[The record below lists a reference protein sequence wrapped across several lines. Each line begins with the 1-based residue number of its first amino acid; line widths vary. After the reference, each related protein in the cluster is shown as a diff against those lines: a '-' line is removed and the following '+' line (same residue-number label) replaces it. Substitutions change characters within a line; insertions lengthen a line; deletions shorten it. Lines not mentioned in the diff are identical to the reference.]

1 MRITRII
8 DQSRQWKRNP
18 TWIRQFIAVLETL
31 YLLTFDTIIHDE
43 LLYFKCLRYRILF
56 SVCSDSKLEV
66 DLNTQCQIK
75 RILND
80 DDISQH
86 QKNKFYNL
94 DRSFYK
100 RAFKYAL
107 NNLPHSDEILKH
119 VGVINWEHRKFATID
134 SLFRHSSSWK
144 FQSNN

>member
-1 MRITRII
+1 MKKK
-8 DQSRQWKRNP
+8 SNMV
-18 TWIRQFIAVLETL
+18 RQFIAVLQTL

-43 LLYFKCLRYRILF
+43 LLYFKCLRYRIVF
-56 SVCSDSKLEV
+56 SVCSDLQLEV

-75 RILND
+75 RMFNN

-94 DRSFYK
+94 DCSFYK

-119 VGVINWEHRKFATID
+119 EGVINWEHRKCATID
-134 SLFRHSSSWK
+134 SIFR
-144 FQSNN
+144 